1 MIFFECFHDFA
12 RIVVDIV
19 VEMLVEIAV
28 DKFVEFVDILARF
41 VDITERSVDRIVRF
55 VFDFKLFKM
64 FLNSDFKTLVDNM
77 INIHV
82 SILIDTRSLD

>member
-12 RIVVDIV
+12 RIVVDTV

-28 DKFVEFVDILARF
+28 DKLVESVDMLAQS
-41 VDITERSVDRIVRF
+41 VDMIKRSVDRIVRL
-55 VFDFKLFKM
+55 VFDFELFEM
-64 FLNSDFKTLVDNM
+64 FSNSDFRAFVDNM

-82 SILIDTRSLD
+82 SILIDTRSFD